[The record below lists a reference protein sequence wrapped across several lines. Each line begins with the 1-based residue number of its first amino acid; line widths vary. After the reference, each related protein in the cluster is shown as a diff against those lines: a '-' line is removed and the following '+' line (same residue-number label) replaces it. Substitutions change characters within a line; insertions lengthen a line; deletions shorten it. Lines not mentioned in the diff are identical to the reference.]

1 MTGAQ
6 RALYARVSSEKR
18 AIIRSPARSLR
29 YGSGSLPTAFNSN
42 RITTTWMKAIVGRS
56 YFARRWSACG
66 MQLLAAISSASMS
79 TLRTNSPA
87 VTSIK
92 CC

>member
-1 MTGAQ
+1 MHAC
-6 RALYARVSSEKR
+6 RARVSR
-18 AIIRSPARSLR
+18 AIIRSPAGSLR

-79 TLRTNSPA
+79 TLRTDSPA